1 MRNRLTTMAVA
12 LAGAVVAGVALGF
25 VIQILQG
32 SLGGSSAVLAN
43 SGAVWAFVA
52 FSLGLVMPTARMA
65 AVGGAICLV
74 VASISYYVAV
84 DWFEGITSS
93 PRGAVVWSIAGILA
107 GAAFGF
113 AGFVARHNQR
123 HRRPA
128 WALLAGVLVGEGIHL
143 TWYVGNDELRPA
155 GIAELAIAAI
165 IAIVILRRAK
175 SVTLVAAI
183 TVAAALTTL
192 LASSLINEAFAA
204 L

>member
-1 MRNRLTTMAVA
+1 MRNSLTTTILA
-12 LAGAVVAGVALGF
+12 LAGAVVTGVALGF

-52 FSLGLVMPTARMA
+52 FSLGLVMATARA
-65 AVGGAICLV
+65 AAAGGAICLV

-123 HRRPA
+123 QRRPA
-128 WALLAGVLVGEGIHL
+128 WALLAGVLIGEGIHL

-155 GIAELAIAAI
+155 GIAELAVAAI
-165 IAIVILRRAK
+165 IAIAILRRAK
-175 SVTLVAAI
+175 SAALVAAI
-183 TVAAALTTL
+183 TAAAALTTL
-192 LASSLINEAFAA
+192 LATSLITQAFVTI
-204 L
+204 